1 LVDKRFN
8 RSRYDAQ
15 RVIDLLTASMRDEID
30 PDSVRERWL
39 GAVVSTMQPASVAA
53 WVKGAQ

>member
-1 LVDKRFN
+1 
-8 RSRYDAQ
+8 
-15 RVIDLLTASMRDEID
+15 MRDEID